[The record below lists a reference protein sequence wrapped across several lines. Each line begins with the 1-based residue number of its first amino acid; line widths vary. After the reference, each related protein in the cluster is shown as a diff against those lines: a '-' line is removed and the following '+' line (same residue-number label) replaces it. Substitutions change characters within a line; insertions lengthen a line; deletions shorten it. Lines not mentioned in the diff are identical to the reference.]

1 MNEQIRAM
9 RDALLAGEHHG
20 WRQPFDPAHDEAFTA
35 DLARRGLPT
44 VLRASARLADV
55 LDRERPVI
63 WPGEQIALMRTV
75 TTVPELLT
83 PAEWS
88 HVAETHRIHELG
100 KVCNVCPDYATTIAG
115 GLLGPREQAAAG
127 LTDAATE
134 AEHDFLVAVLES
146 IDAVLRLVDRYAAE
160 ARRVG
165 RADLADRLARATRT
179 GATTFLE
186 ALEVFRVLH
195 YALWASFNYHNT
207 IGRFDLHFWP
217 YLEADLRA
225 GRLDEATALDL
236 VEEFFLSFNR
246 DSDLYPGVQQ
256 GDNGQSLV
264 LGGVDR
270 DGREVWNPLSEMS
283 LQASLELGLIDPK
296 INVRVSSGTTLDR
309 FVSGTRLTARGLGF
323 PQYSNDDVVIPGLMR
338 LGYDLADAR
347 DYVVAACWEFIV
359 PGAGMD
365 IPNIAALSFP
375 AAVDSAARRDLVTAT
390 SFDAFMAAVRTE
402 VTRQATELAQATDG
416 VWMEPSPFLSVLMSD
431 CLALR
436 ADVSEGL
443 TYNNYGIHG
452 AGLSTAA
459 DSLAA
464 IRAEVFTHDE
474 LTAAQLLAALDDDFV
489 GHDAM
494 RELLRSVPPK
504 LGNDDDDVDLLAAD
518 LLQTFADALAPLRND
533 RGGTFRAGTGSAMY
547 YVTHAATLG
556 ATPDGRRAGE
566 YLSANLAPS
575 LGVKVRGPL
584 SLLRSFTKLPLL
596 AAINGGPVTIEV
608 HDTVF
613 RTPGAVQ
620 KVAMLVR
627 SFITD
632 GGHQLQIN
640 ALNRQTLLD
649 AQVHPE
655 LHRNLIVRVWGWSA
669 YFIELD
675 KQYQDQIIQR
685 TELVP

>member
-1 MNEQIRAM
+1 MNERIRAM
-9 RDALLAGEHHG
+9 RDALLAGEHHR
-20 WRQPFDPAHDEAFTA
+20 WREPVDLAHDEAFTA
-35 DLARRGLPT
+35 DLASRGLSP
-44 VLRASARLADV
+44 VLRAGARLADV

-63 WPGEQIALMRTV
+63 WPDEQIALMRTV
-75 TTVPELLT
+75 TSVPQILT

-88 HVAETHRIHELG
+88 QVAATHRIHELG
-100 KVCNVCPDYATTIAG
+100 AVCNVCPDYATTIAD
-115 GLLGPREQAAAG
+115 GLLGARQRAFAG
-127 LTDAATE
+127 LADATADE
-134 AEHDFLVAVLES
+134 RDFLSAVVES
-146 IDAVLRLVDRYAAE
+146 IDAVLRLVDRYADE

-165 RADLADRLARATRT
+165 RDDLADTLGRATRT

-186 ALEVFRVLH
+186 ALQVFRVLH

-207 IGRFDLHFWP
+207 VGRFDLHFWP

-225 GRLDEATALDL
+225 GRLDEAGALEL

-270 DGREVWNPLSEMS
+270 DGHDVWNPLSELS

-296 INVRVSSGTTLDR
+296 INVRVSAATGLDR
-309 FVSGTRLTARGLGF
+309 YVSGTRLTAKGLGF
-323 PQYSNDDVVIPGLMR
+323 PQYSNDDVVIPGLVD
-338 LGYDLADAR
+338 LGYDEADAR
-347 DYVVAACWEFIV
+347 DYVVAACWEFII
-359 PGAGMD
+359 PGIGMD

-375 AAVDSAARRDLVTAT
+375 TAVDAAVHRDLAGAT
-390 SFDAFMAAVRTE
+390 DLADLMTAVRAE
-402 VTRQATELAQATDG
+402 VTLQAVELAAATDG
-416 VWMEPSPFLSVLMSD
+416 VWMEPAPFLSVLMD
-431 CLALR
+431 GCLERRTDASAGLR
-436 ADVSEGL
+436 
-443 TYNNYGIHG
+443 YNNYGIHG

-464 IRAEVFTHDE
+464 IHSTVFEH
-474 LTAAQLLAALDDDFV
+474 AQLTVPQLLEALDDNFAD
-489 GHDAM
+489 HDDV
-494 RELLRSVPPK
+494 RTLLRDVPAK
-504 LGNDDDDVDLLAAD
+504 LGNDDDAVDLLAAD
-518 LLQTFADALAPLRND
+518 LLQTFADALAPLHND
-533 RGGTFRAGTGSAMY
+533 RGGIFRAGTGSAMY

-556 ATPDGRRAGE
+556 ATADGRKAGE

-584 SLLRSFTKLPLL
+584 SLLHSFTKLPLR

-613 RTPGAVQ
+613 RTPGAIE

-627 SFITD
+627 SFVD
-632 GGHQLQIN
+632 AGGHQLQIN

-649 AQVHPE
+649 AQAHPE

-669 YFIELD
+669 YFVELD

-685 TELVP
+685 VELVP